1 MDYKDY
7 YKALAISKNATA
19 GEIKKAYRKLA
30 IQYHPDKNPGNKS
43 AEEKFKEIN
52 EANEVLSDTE
62 KRKKYDELGENW
74 NKHTKSRNAA
84 DGFDWSRWQTHDG
97 HGSKG
102 SNSNSDFHEGDASH
116 ADFSDFFESV
126 FGGRAQNGRKAN
138 RPLRGEDYQAETIIS
153 LEEAYLGTSRKLQVN
168 GSVFEFKIKPGV
180 KDGQSLRMKGKGGK
194 GINGAA
200 DGDILIVIHIP
211 EHPYFKLK
219 GVDLFAENKVDL
231 FTLLLGGSTLVKTLK
246 GSMKVD
252 IPAETENGKTLRL
265 KGLGMPVFGKVNE
278 FGDLYLKVTAQLPI
292 KLSEKE
298 ITLLRQI
305 ESNRKTATL

>member
-1 MDYKDY
+1 MEYKDY
-7 YKALAISKNATA
+7 YKVLGISKTATA
-19 GEIKKAYRKLA
+19 AEIKKAYRKLA
-30 IQYHPDKNPGNKS
+30 VQYHPDKNPGNKT

-52 EANEVLSDTE
+52 EANEVLSDSE

-97 HGSKG
+97 NRGKANYGS
-102 SNSNSDFHEGDASH
+102 SDFYDGDASH
-116 ADFSDFFESV
+116 ADFSDFFESI
-126 FGGRAQNGRKAN
+126 FGGRAQNGRKVN
-138 RPLRGEDYQAETIIS
+138 RPIRGEDYQETLIS

-180 KDGQSLRMKGKGGK
+180 KDGQTLRMKGKGGK
-194 GINGAA
+194 GINGAT

-219 GVDLFAENKVDL
+219 GIDLNAEVKVDL

-278 FGDLYLKVTAQLPI
+278 FGDLYLKVTAQLPT

-298 ITLLRQI
+298 IALLRQI
-305 ESNRKTATL
+305 ESIRKTASL